1 MKRKAGKK
9 QYSLSL
15 EQDEMVKKKEKK
27 LLTNQLGC
35 LKKKKKEIVTRKC
48 IEPL

>member
-15 EQDEMVKKKEKK
+15 EPDEIVKKKKKKKK

-35 LKKKKKEIVTRKC
+35 LKKKKEIKK
-48 IEPL
+48 L